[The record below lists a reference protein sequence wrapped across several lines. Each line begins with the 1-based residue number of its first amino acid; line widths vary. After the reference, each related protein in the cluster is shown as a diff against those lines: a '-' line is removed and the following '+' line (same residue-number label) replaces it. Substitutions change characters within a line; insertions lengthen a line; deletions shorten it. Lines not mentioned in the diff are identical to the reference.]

1 MAYLELAENF
11 AKSGKIHAANI
22 QNLLKSYLF
31 QYFLHYLHDA
41 ITSSSGA
48 WGFWVSQ
55 VPEREEIGQTVWE
68 KSL

>member
-1 MAYLELAENF
+1 MAYLELAEIF

-48 WGFWVSQ
+48 WGFWV
-55 VPEREEIGQTVWE
+55 
-68 KSL
+68 